1 MRSDTTPSGNPASM
15 VAPVITEPSAPAR
28 KSAGH
33 QMLWYVPNRLLDMAD
48 MFRLRL
54 RVGPGLAVNLRMTDF
69 ANFYAGR
76 YHTAFI
82 GLPGPR
88 MQPQPRLP
96 VGLEQE
102 RGIILMDVDATDDL
116 PYSPHYSPS
125 EFVCGGQFLILGI
138 EAGFDPV
145 EIGDFLS
152 GLILLDPR
160 GDDH

>member
-1 MRSDTTPSGNPASM
+1 
-15 VAPVITEPSAPAR
+15 
-28 KSAGH
+28 
-33 QMLWYVPNRLLDMAD
+33 MLWYVPNRLLDMAD

-54 RVGPGLAVNLRMTDF
+54 RAGPGLAANLRLTDF

-102 RGIILMDVDATDDL
+102 RGIIVMGVDATDDL
-116 PYSPHYSPS
+116 THSPDYSSS